1 MSSYFIL
8 EVNKD
13 YFENMIKILKLFSAE
28 NGEGDASQ
36 KSEVKSEALS

>member
-1 MSSYFIL
+1 MRVLIR
-8 EVNKD
+8 D
-13 YFENMIKILKLFSAE
+13 YFENLIKILKLFLAE